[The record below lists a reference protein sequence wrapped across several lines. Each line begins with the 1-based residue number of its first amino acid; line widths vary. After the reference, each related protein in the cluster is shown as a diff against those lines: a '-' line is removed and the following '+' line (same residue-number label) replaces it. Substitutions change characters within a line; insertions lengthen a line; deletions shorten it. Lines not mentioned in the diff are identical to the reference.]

1 MHDYTHIFTYLWKKQ
16 LTNDSQLE
24 RIYVCCFLNIKIL
37 MFLVQSCLIASIFS
51 LRVTSWQQLF
61 ILISGYVKIVADI
74 KGLAIYFIIYLMG
87 TDILLL
93 RSKTVSERL
102 PDLWLDKPGEIM
114 LPYREPQAWHFP
126 EYSTTT

>member
-1 MHDYTHIFTYLWKKQ
+1 MHDYTQIVAYLWKKQ
-16 LTNDSQLE
+16 LTNYSQIE
-24 RIYVCCFLNIKIL
+24 RIYVCCFWNIKIL
-37 MFLVQSCLIASIFS
+37 MFLVQWWLIASIFS

-61 ILISGYVKIVADI
+61 ILISGYVKTVADL
-74 KGLAIYFIIYLMG
+74 KGLVIYFIIYLMR

-93 RSKTVSERL
+93 RSKALSKRL

-114 LPYREPQAWHFP
+114 LPYCEPQAWHFP